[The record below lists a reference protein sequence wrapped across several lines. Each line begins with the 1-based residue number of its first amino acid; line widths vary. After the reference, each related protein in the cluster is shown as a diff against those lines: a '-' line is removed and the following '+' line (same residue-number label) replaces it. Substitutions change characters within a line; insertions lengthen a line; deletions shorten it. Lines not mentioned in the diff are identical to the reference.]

1 MALLAN
7 EEQELLD
14 ILLPTACN
22 ILKDLNLQ
30 VNDSKTDFTHII

>member
-1 MALLAN
+1 MVLLAN

-22 ILKDLNLQ
+22 ILKDWNLL
-30 VNDSKTDFTHII
+30 VNN